1 MNQPEHNLKF
11 DVVKSAWVN
20 ERYVPNSEL
29 DLHLE
34 EISRNGFT
42 ILENKLT
49 REEIN
54 YAINKVDEVYELQT
68 QDIGRKKN

>member
-1 MNQPEHNLKF
+1 MNKPIQYIKF
-11 DVVKSAWVN
+11 DGVKNAWVN

-42 ILENKLT
+42 ILENKLS